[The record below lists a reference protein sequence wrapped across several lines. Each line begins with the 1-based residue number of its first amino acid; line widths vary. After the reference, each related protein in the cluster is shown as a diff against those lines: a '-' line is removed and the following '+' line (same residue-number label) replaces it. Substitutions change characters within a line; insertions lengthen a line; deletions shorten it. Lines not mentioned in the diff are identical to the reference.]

1 MEKNN
6 DSVLHALTFF
16 HTVLQ
21 MQETWMGHQQQNMH
35 LLASKPLEFFEQIF
49 SINAATSTFNYSR
62 SHYLLTSTCL
72 PIR

>member
-6 DSVLHALTFF
+6 DSALHALTLF

-21 MQETWMGHQQQNMH
+21 MQEMWMGLQQQNMH

-49 SINAATSTFNYSR
+49 
-62 SHYLLTSTCL
+62 
-72 PIR
+72 P